1 MLSGLRYRGLLRGWV
16 ILGRHVISTV
26 ALCVCGL
33 SHLARFCC
41 AELDQGVLFVLF
53 GSQGKPKIVSK
64 RKCLRLK
71 YILFATETAAWPLLP
86 IKPANLL
93 RYALWLPQHG
103 IHSGWRSVST
113 YVSAACKWQKELGW
127 PDPRKEISFYWDL
140 FRHNFQRLVVAKHPA
155 MKLPVRPA
163 MVTAMT
169 LDADLTDP
177 TDLRDIAAYQLLF
190 YTGFRIGSITAS
202 EHALKFEDLY
212 FYPSIAE
219 CQMVLICLRS
229 TKTRPRAAGLP
240 FWTAIR
246 RQPQLRFCPVAL
258 LLAHFLSSYRQR
270 PGDNLFM
277 TPDRRP
283 WPRTSFNATLRRRLA
298 FAQRRL
304 GINLDIS
311 KFSGISFR
319 KGCLSTLGALNV
331 PAHRLADHADHS
343 SVESSR
349 VYTVDTM
356 VDRAANSDLIASRV
370 LAG

>member
-1 MLSGLRYRGLLRGWV
+1 M
-16 ILGRHVISTV
+16 
-26 ALCVCGL
+26 
-33 SHLARFCC
+33 
-41 AELDQGVLFVLF
+41 
-53 GSQGKPKIVSK
+53 
-64 RKCLRLK
+64 
-71 YILFATETAAWPLLP
+71 
-86 IKPANLL
+86 
-93 RYALWLPQHG
+93 
-103 IHSGWRSVST
+103 
-113 YVSAACKWQKELGW
+113 
-127 PDPRKEISFYWDL
+127 
-140 FRHNFQRLVVAKHPA
+140 

-163 MVTAMT
+163 MVTAMA

-177 TDLRDIAAYQLLF
+177 VDLRDIAAYHLLF

-202 EHALKFEDLY
+202 EHALRFEDLY
-212 FYPSIAE
+212 FYPSVAN

-270 PGDNLFM
+270 PGDNVFT
-277 TPDRRP
+277 TPGRRP
-283 WPRTSFNATLRRRLA
+283 WPRTSFNTTLRRRLG

-304 GINLDIS
+304 GVNLDLS

-319 KGCLSTLGALNV
+319 KGCLSVLGALNV

-356 VDRAANSDLIASRV
+356 IDRAANSDLIASRV